1 METVKGFEKEHTR
14 IDKKKQSLRNQ
25 IAKLEKVSNKYA
37 DLLQQEKDLKAQEKT
52 LEKGQN
58 ALAKDK
64 ERVAKIEAK
73 VQHAKELKMNIPML
87 EKKYAKFMDQVAQAE
102 AKLMAVAPE
111 ALAKRELLKDM
122 QTEIGSSRKELET
135 KERLLTNREHI
146 FKRQQEHF
154 EEREEEALMEYMHET
169 AEQEMGTLPIKT
181 RYPEIQELLDQARAS
196 LNKGDANT
204 AVRLAAEIDI
214 LIEKLKEVGE
224 KRKLNY
230 DLLELKTNIKL
241 ASLA

>member
-1 METVKGFEKEHTR
+1 
-14 IDKKKQSLRNQ
+14 
-25 IAKLEKVSNKYA
+25 
-37 DLLQQEKDLKAQEKT
+37 
-52 LEKGQN
+52 
-58 ALAKDK
+58 
-64 ERVAKIEAK
+64 
-73 VQHAKELKMNIPML
+73 
-87 EKKYAKFMDQVAQAE
+87 MDQVAQAE

-122 QTEIGSSRKELET
+122 QTEIVSSRKELET

-146 FKRQQEHF
+146 FKRQEDQF

-169 AEQEMGTLPIKT
+169 AEQEMGALPIKT

-214 LIEKLKEVGE
+214 LIENLKEVGE
-224 KRKLNY
+224 KRKLTY